1 MALLASVGE
10 SQLLDGREAG
20 AEAARRA
27 FDRLGSGPGKLG
39 FVIASQDYP
48 VEEVVSGVLALL
60 GDTPLLGFSTS
71 AVLSAEGQN
80 PRSVVVGLL
89 SSGDIQARADWWPSS
104 LEGSQA
110 GAAPPSVRKMLQNL
124 HPDDSMGTLLV
135 VYDGLST
142 NADKLVEAVQA
153 GLKQDAE
160 EGSPGPQLIG
170 CLSGGDLHH
179 QRSYQ
184 IGGRQSGAG
193 GLAGAFLSGKITI
206 GLGAAT
212 GWKAAGPFFKVTKA
226 GGAGIRGLDGQ
237 APAEVYAQLL
247 GHTARD
253 WCLPPLNELVRLYAL
268 GLHIQGKD
276 APQKPVQ
283 VRSPL
288 RMEND
293 GSLLLNAVIKEKS
306 AAHLMIGSIEN
317 CVQAAEDAARQA
329 LDALAHSNLAHTDLA
344 LTELGQYG
352 LAQRQAQ
359 NHPVLALLLVDAAW
373 QMLMEASPGEEVKAV
388 QKILGKDVPIIGGYT
403 FGQIAPL
410 TAGTGTELLNQ
421 HLLLIL
427 FGETG

>member
-27 FDRLGSGPGKLG
+27 FDRLGRGPGKLG

-48 VEEVVSGVLALL
+48 VEEVVSGVLARL

-80 PRSVVVGLL
+80 QRSVVVGLL
-89 SSGDIQARADWWPSS
+89 SSGDIQARADWWPGSP
-104 LEGSQA
+104 EGSQA
-110 GAAPPSVRKMLQNL
+110 GEAPLCVQKMLQSL
-124 HPDDSMGTLLV
+124 HPEDSVGTLLA
-135 VYDGLST
+135 VYDGLSA
-142 NADKLVEAVQA
+142 NADKMVEAVQV
-153 GLKQDAE
+153 GLKQDTE
-160 EGSPGPQLIG
+160 EGSPGLQFVG

-179 QRSYQ
+179 ERSYQ
-184 IGGRQSGAG
+184 IGGRQSGPG
-193 GLAGAFLSGKITI
+193 GLASAFISGKITI

-212 GWKAAGPFFKVTKA
+212 GWRAAGPFFKVTKA
-226 GGAGIRGLDGQ
+226 GGASLRGLDGQ
-237 APAEVYAQLL
+237 KPAEVYANLL
-247 GHTARD
+247 GHTAQD

-268 GLHIQGKD
+268 GLRSPGKD
-276 APQKPVQ
+276 ASQKTTL

-293 GSLLLNAVIKEKS
+293 GSLLLNAAIKEKS
-306 AAHLMIGSIEN
+306 TAHLMIGSIEN
-317 CVQAAEDAARQA
+317 CVQAAEDATRQA
-329 LDALAHSNLAHTDLA
+329 LDALAHSNLAHTDLGQ
-344 LTELGQYG
+344 TELGQYG

-359 NHPVLALLLVDAAW
+359 NGPALALLLVDAAW
-373 QMLMEASPGEEVKAV
+373 QMLMEACPGEEVKAV
-388 QKILGKDVPIIGGYT
+388 QRILGKDVPIIGGYT
-403 FGQIAPL
+403 FGQMAARPG
-410 TAGTGTELLNQ
+410 GTGTDLLNQ